1 LSQLIQQDP
10 SETVVLAG
18 AGISVEEPSGIPAA
32 WRLSEALLRW
42 ITSNRSLRS
51 ELARRMT
58 PGSQFNPYQFLRFE
72 GLIQAIAGID
82 PNIFHFLKATQAY
95 GAPNRN
101 HPLVGKY
108 GAGGRH
114 NSDHE
119 F

>member
-1 LSQLIQQDP
+1 MSQLIQRDP
-10 SETVVLAG
+10 PETVVLAG

-32 WRLSEALLRW
+32 WGLSEALLRW

-72 GLIQAIAGID
+72 GLIQAIAAID
-82 PNIFHFLKATQAY
+82 PNVFQFLEATQVY

-101 HPLVGKY
+101 HRLL
-108 GAGGRH
+108 ARMALEGRQ
-114 NSDHE
+114 